1 MKQLRTVKTAAALL
15 VFLMTVVFLFAGGEK
30 TEKPRVVNTITVTD
44 SMGREVEVPLNPSH
58 VICSGAGSLRLLV
71 YLGAHNRIIAVDDM
85 EKRRPKFEA
94 RPYALANPGLK
105 DYPLFGEFRGRD
117 NPELIAGLDP
127 QPDVIFKTYGQMGY
141 NPQELQDKTGVPVV
155 VLEYGDLAGH
165 REDLFRSIRIMAKL
179 MGKESRGV
187 EIIAFFEKT
196 ITDLEQ
202 RTSGVP
208 DEQKK
213 TCYIGGIAFKGPH
226 GFQSTEPAYPPFLF
240 TNAGN
245 VAYDPTKPLS
255 ELSHADI
262 AKEKIVEWD
271 PEYLFVDLT
280 TIQSGEAGGAL
291 YELANDTAYR
301 NLTAVKQGKVYGL
314 LPYNW
319 YTQNFGS
326 IFADAYFIGSV
337 LYPDKF
343 DDIDPAEKA
352 DEIYEFLVGEPVFD
366 EMNRLFQNLAF
377 MRIPIEGK

>member
-1 MKQLRTVKTAAALL
+1 MKTSAALL
-15 VFLMTVVFLFAGGEK
+15 VFLMIVVCLSAGGAKKEEPGAID
-30 TEKPRVVNTITVTD
+30 TVTVTD
-44 SMGREVEVPLNPSH
+44 SMGRQVEVPQNPQH
-58 VICSGAGSLRLLV
+58 VICSGAGSLRLLI

-141 NPQELQDKTGVPVV
+141 NPQELQDKTAVRVV

-165 REDLFRSIRIMAKL
+165 KEDLFRSIRIMARV
-179 MGKESRGV
+179 MGKESRGA

-213 TCYIGGIAFKGPH
+213 TCYVGGIAFKGPH

-255 ELSHADI
+255 ELSHADV

-271 PEYLFVDLT
+271 PEYLFVDLA

-291 YELANDTAYR
+291 YELENDTAYR
-301 NLTAVKQGKVYGL
+301 NLTAVKRGKVYGL

-319 YTQNFGS
+319 YSQNFGS
-326 IFADAYFIGSV
+326 ILADAYFIGSV

-352 DEIYEFLVGEPVFD
+352 DEIYEFLVGKPVFD
-366 EMNRLFQNLAF
+366 EMNSMFQNLAF
-377 MRIPIEGK
+377 KRIPIEGK